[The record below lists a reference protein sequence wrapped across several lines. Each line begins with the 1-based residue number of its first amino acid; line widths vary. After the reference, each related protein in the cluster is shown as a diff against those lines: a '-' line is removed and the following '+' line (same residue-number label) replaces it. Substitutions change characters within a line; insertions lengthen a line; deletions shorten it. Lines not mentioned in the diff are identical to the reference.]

1 MVGIKLICVGT
12 IKEKFHRD
20 EINEFLKRLQRF
32 AKVEIIEVDEEK
44 IKDKASPKDEANV
57 LIKEGQRL
65 LSKIKDSEY
74 VFLLDLHGK
83 EISSEDFASKMNSIL
98 NEGYSTIDFVIGG
111 SFGLSDD
118 LRKRANFALKISPMT
133 FTHQMTRIITLEQI
147 YRSFKINA
155 NETYHK

>member
-83 EISSEDFASKMNSIL
+83 EIN
-98 NEGYSTIDFVIGG
+98 G
-111 SFGLSDD
+111 
-118 LRKRANFALKISPMT
+118 
-133 FTHQMTRIITLEQI
+133 
-147 YRSFKINA
+147 
-155 NETYHK
+155 

>member
-74 VFLLDLHGK
+74 VFLLDLHG
-83 EISSEDFASKMNSIL
+83 EDFASKMNSIL

-111 SFGLSDD
+111 SFGLSDE